1 MSSLKVCVDTA
12 GWDEEI
18 LKVATW
24 FIPMLLSMLNTEHV
38 VRKIQGPRL
47 DIGGC
52 IREELRGNI
61 ERKKSHV
68 WGPSSLLV

>member
-1 MSSLKVCVDTA
+1 MYVYDTA

-18 LKVATW
+18 FKVATW
-24 FIPMLLSMLNTEHV
+24 FIPILLSMLNTEHV

-61 ERKKSHV
+61 ERKKSQV

>member
-52 IREELRGNI
+52 IREELRSNI